1 MPARAPWDQLFKPLE
16 QSPAM
21 SDAACGCAAQA
32 ENKCECD
39 CAMQGECYC
48 DATCDCKQD
57 LCKNAEH

>member
-1 MPARAPWDQLFKPLE
+1 
-16 QSPAM
+16 M

-32 ENKCECD
+32 ANSCECD

-48 DATCDCKQD
+48 DSTCDCKQD